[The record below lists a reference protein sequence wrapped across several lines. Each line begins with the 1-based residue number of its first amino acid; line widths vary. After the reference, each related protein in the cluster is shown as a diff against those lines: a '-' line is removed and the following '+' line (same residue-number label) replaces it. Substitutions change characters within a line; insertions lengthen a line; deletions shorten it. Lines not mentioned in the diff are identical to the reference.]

1 METWDEA
8 EKRVAEDK
16 PEIEVFPILSESQRR
31 TQFDHALSA
40 WERMVAAVPRL
51 IEAYHSER
59 GRLLREAVFK
69 AAGL

>member
-8 EKRVAEDK
+8 EKRVAEEK

-40 WERMVAAVPRL
+40 WERMVAAETF
-51 IEAYHSER
+51 EAYHSER
-59 GRLLREAVFK
+59 GHQLREAVFK